1 MPGVPGLYDL
11 KTTPDGPSVG
21 LLKLWQQGGD
31 ISESSKIKLE
41 ITPGT
46 DAQTRTAAALAALFM
61 IADIFIDPPKGGN
74 HGGGGAP
81 HAAEMD
87 R

>member
-1 MPGVPGLYDL
+1 MPGRLRATAPGEEAS
-11 KTTPDGPSVG
+11 KTDGRQPPPATPH
-21 LLKLWQQGGD
+21 
-31 ISESSKIKLE
+31 IKLE
-41 ITPGT
+41 IKPGT

-74 HGGGGAP
+74 HGDGGAP
-81 HAAEMD
+81 QALEME